1 MAIKNRKYGEIIA
14 LAVEIKGIWR
24 RCGNKNRKYGEIIA
38 LAVEIEGIWR
48 RCGNK
53 KQEIWRNYCFSG

>member
-1 MAIKNRKYGEIIA
+1 MRWSAALKSRVFGGGVAIKNME
-14 LAVEIKGIWR
+14 
-24 RCGNKNRKYGEIIA
+24 NGEIIA

-53 KQEIWRNYCFSG
+53 KQGKWRNYCFSG